1 MGTQETI
8 TPSPK
13 PQKDF
18 WDKANIILSPLAS
31 LVTAIT
37 IALVS
42 YLASNYLNRNQE
54 NEAKTRLYTELMSRR
69 EESESALRKDMF
81 TSIINSILAG
91 SSSMDEK
98 ILQLELLAYNFH
110 ESLNLTPLFTYLD
123 RRNRADTRDRALREG
138 YHERLYTMSREVTN
152 KQVAS
157 LEGVSTT
164 EKFNYCFDT
173 VNCAGMDPT
182 FHATFIDSLL
192 TPDGYDSIQHI
203 VHLSVLGMDT
213 VFRTVDVRLNICTR
227 VPGKE
232 DKCANPSFTVDFFEF
247 PMIDNT
253 RLIND
258 KRCAVVMRDFDVANK
273 FIEIDIIFFP
283 GSHSSLKER
292 PYYDDIVSKLLP
304 ERNTPLRN

>member
-1 MGTQETI
+1 MGTEKTVN
-8 TPSPK
+8 
-13 PQKDF
+13 PQPEREKDA
-18 WDKANIILSPLAS
+18 WDKANIILSPLAG
-31 LVTAIT
+31 LMTAIT

-42 YLASNYLNRNQE
+42 YFASDYLNSNQE

-81 TSIINSILAG
+81 TSIINSLLAG
-91 SSSMDEK
+91 SSSIDEK

-123 RRNRADTRDRALREG
+123 RRNKLDTKDPVLRASFK
-138 YHERLYTMSREVTN
+138 ERLYNMSREVTN

-157 LEGVSTT
+157 LEGVAST
-164 EKFNYCFDT
+164 EKFNYCYDT
-173 VNCAGMDPT
+173 INCPGMATSFSCVFQDSVNIGGE
-182 FHATFIDSLL
+182 F
-192 TPDGYDSIQHI
+192 DSIQHVVRLTI
-203 VHLSVLGMDT
+203 LEMDT
-213 VFRTVDVRLNICTR
+213 TYRSVEVRLNICTQIE
-227 VPGKE
+227 GKE
-232 DKCANPSFTVDFFEF
+232 DKCTNPAFTIDFFEF

-258 KRCAVVMRDFDVANK
+258 KRCSVVMRDFDPVNK

-304 ERNTPLRN
+304 TKG

>member
-1 MGTQETI
+1 MATEETVR
-8 TPSPK
+8 
-13 PQKDF
+13 PQPEKENKKDA
-18 WDKANIILSPLAS
+18 WDKANIVLNPVATLM
-31 LVTAIT
+31 TAVT

-42 YLASNYLNRNQE
+42 YIASDYLHRNQE

-123 RRNRADTRDRALREG
+123 RRNKVETKDPELRKSFN
-138 YHERLYTMSREVTN
+138 ERLYTMSREVTN

-164 EKFNYCFDT
+164 EKFNFCYDT
-173 VNCAGMDPT
+173 INCPGASTT
-182 FHATFIDSLL
+182 FSCTFQDSVKN
-192 TPDGYDSIQHI
+192 GNQCDSIQHI
-203 VHLSVLGMDT
+203 VRLTILKMDT
-213 VFRTVDVRLNICTR
+213 LHRSVDVRLNICTR
-227 VPGKE
+227 LPDKE
-232 DKCANPSFTVDFFEF
+232 DKCANPAFTIDFFEF

-258 KRCAVVMRDFDVANK
+258 KRCSVVMRDFDTVNK
-273 FIEIDIIFFP
+273 FIEMDIIFFP

-292 PYYDDIVSKLLP
+292 PYYDDIVAKLLP
-304 ERNTPLRN
+304 RQ

>member
-1 MGTQETI
+1 MGTEETVN
-8 TPSPK
+8 PNPQQ
-13 PQKDF
+13 QKDA
-18 WDKANIILSPLAS
+18 WDKASIILSPLAG
-31 LVTAIT
+31 LLTAIT

-42 YLASNYLNRNQE
+42 YFASDYLNRNQE

-81 TSIINSILAG
+81 TSIINSIFGG
-91 SSSMDEK
+91 STGIDEK

-123 RRNRADTRDRALREG
+123 RKNNVETLNPVLRRQ
-138 YHERLYTMSREVTN
+138 YKERLYIMSREVTN
-152 KQVAS
+152 KQIAS

-164 EKFNYCFDT
+164 EKFNYCYDT
-173 VNCAGMDPT
+173 VNCAGMSPSFSCT
-182 FHATFIDSLL
+182 FVDSIRN
-192 TPDGYDSIQHI
+192 GERWDSIQHI
-203 VHLSVLGMDT
+203 VRLSILDMDT
-213 VFRTVDVRLNICTR
+213 VYRSVTVRLNICTR
-227 VPGKE
+227 MPGKE
-232 DKCANPSFTVDFFEF
+232 DKCANPAFAIDFFEF

-258 KRCAVVMRDFDVANK
+258 KRCSVVLRDFDTTNK
-273 FIEIDIIFFP
+273 FLEMDVIFFP

-304 ERNTPLRN
+304 SQRKSDK